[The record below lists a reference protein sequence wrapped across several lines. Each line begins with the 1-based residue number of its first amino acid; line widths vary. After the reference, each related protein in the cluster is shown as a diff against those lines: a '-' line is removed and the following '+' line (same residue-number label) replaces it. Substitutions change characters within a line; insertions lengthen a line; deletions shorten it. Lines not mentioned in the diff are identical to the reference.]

1 MSYIYCYRDM
11 LRREKTVTKNV
22 VTWTEVCS
30 EEMRFELEAILTIS
44 ELNVNL
50 LRLAHNLCCAQ
61 A

>member
-1 MSYIYCYRDM
+1 MLVYSHRAM
-11 LRREKTVTKNV
+11 LRREETVTKNV

-30 EEMRFELEAILTIS
+30 EEMRCELEAILTIS